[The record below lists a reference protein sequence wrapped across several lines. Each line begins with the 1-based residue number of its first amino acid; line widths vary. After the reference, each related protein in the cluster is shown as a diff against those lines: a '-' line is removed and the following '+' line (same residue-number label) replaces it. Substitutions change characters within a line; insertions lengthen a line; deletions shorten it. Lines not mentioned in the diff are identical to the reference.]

1 MIGRGGSGRSLPAAP
16 VLLVLVLAGAVAGC
30 GHLLGSA
37 HPSGLADW
45 DHRLRTLLRNGT
57 PGRALELVS
66 RENSEAGDELLRLQH
81 EGLVAHYAGRWEQSS
96 DAFERAY
103 RLTEDRYT
111 KSVSKAVLSML
122 ASDRVLD
129 YYPPP
134 PERLLLHYYAALG
147 YLRTGEPDEAAV
159 EARRLGRLLGKAL
172 DGDGFDTPPEVG
184 AALSRFAG
192 AVFEAAGQHNDAAVA
207 YRRARAFA
215 GDDEA
220 AAAALDVA
228 GAAPIPGLPAPG
240 PPDEAPSGATGGD
253 EPGTGPGGAQ
263 GDAPP
268 AAGTGEVVVVVERG
282 FVAHKVEQDVTLF
295 LQPDEVETL
304 RRVGRRA
311 SDEDEE
317 ADRDAVLEI
326 AEEVLGREIGGRT
339 DDDGLPG
346 GRSDGIGG
354 GPGPRP
360 AGPGTGPP
368 PRAAAGDASGP
379 GSRPRGAV
387 PPPTGGRTAAG
398 ADPVLVRIAWPVYRE
413 STPVRGVSRL
423 VVGSD
428 TASSAPAARVDVSR
442 AVKAAYADRRAL
454 DLAKTLV
461 RAATKTALAEGV
473 EEAVSEE
480 DETLGEIAGWTA
492 RIAGAVLER
501 ADTRCWHLL
510 PARLELHR
518 LRLPAGTH
526 RIEALLPGR
535 VGDERRELGPVE
547 VQPGEVEVVSL
558 RDWS

>member
-1 MIGRGGSGRSLPAAP
+1 VIGRGGSGRSFPAAP
-16 VLLVLVLAGAVAGC
+16 VLLALALAGAVAGC
-30 GHLLGSA
+30 GHLVGGG

-45 DHRLRTLLRNGT
+45 DHRLRTLLRSGT

-134 PERLLLHYYAALG
+134 PERLLLHYYAALD

-172 DGDGFDTPPEVG
+172 DGDYFDTPPEVG
-184 AALSRFAG
+184 APLSRFAG

-215 GDDEA
+215 GDGEEA
-220 AAAALDVA
+220 AAAALDVT

-240 PPDEAPSGATGGD
+240 PPDGASSGGEGGEA
-253 EPGTGPGGAQ
+253 PGTGPDDLPRGGP
-263 GDAPP
+263 PP
-268 AAGTGEVVVVVERG
+268 ASGTGEVVVVVERG
-282 FVAHKVEQDVTLF
+282 FVAHKVERDVILF
-295 LQPDEVETL
+295 LRPDEVETL

-311 SDEDEE
+311 SHDDEE
-317 ADRDAVLEI
+317 ADREAALEI
-326 AEEVLGREIGGRT
+326 AEEVLGREIGERA
-339 DDDGLPG
+339 DDDDLPG
-346 GRSDGIGG
+346 ARGG
-354 GPGPRP
+354 TGPRP
-360 AGPGTGPP
+360 ARPGAGPRPRPGTGD
-368 PRAAAGDASGP
+368 RSRSVDAGRSG
-379 GSRPRGAV
+379 V
-387 PPPTGGRTAAG
+387 RTAGG

-423 VVGSD
+423 VVGTD
-428 TASSAPAARVDVSR
+428 TASSAPASRVDVSR

-535 VGDERRELGPVE
+535 GGDERRELGPVD